1 MIIQTTTDQIDLI
14 CNVSMILQKTPY
26 TYTDKLVFFI
36 TGNGKIVIDFEL
48 NEMQFVNWDYNNEK
62 IELQLY
68 GVCHLYQLLPQDYS
82 E

>member
-1 MIIQTTTDQIDLI
+1 MKIETTTEHIDLI
-14 CNVSMILQKTPY
+14 CNVAMIFQKTPY
-26 TYTDKLVFFI
+26 TYTDKAVLFI
-36 TGNGKIVIDFEL
+36 TGSGKIVIDFEL